1 MYLLFKSVPDN
12 QLGIIKRYGH
22 FLDYV
27 VGYLDDSVRDLVE
40 VAHLNPTVIST
51 QAVADAWKFAGNW
64 TGYLTVKA
72 NTASNEQ
79 LDNIVSSGEADAVKV
94 RYYLTDD
101 DKTNTVEFMRIAMR
115 KILDDVY
122 DKRMQHLN
130 LHASALEEA
139 SWDDQR
145 TEAFAYAQDNTTS
158 VPTLTVLAAARGIT
172 VQEMSTKVVNAVNSY
187 NASIA
192 SLLASKQTVESEIKA
207 CLTIQ
212 DCNLLLHNRYG
223 YTMPYA
229 QQEQLGITHPA
240 AVNL

>member
-1 MYLLFKSVPDN
+1 MYLLFKSVQDS

-22 FLDYV
+22 YLDYV
-27 VGYLDDSVRDLVE
+27 IGYLDDSVKDIVE
-40 VAHLNPTVIST
+40 VAHLNPTVIPN
-51 QAVADAWKFAGNW
+51 QDIADAWKFAGNW
-64 TGYLTVKA
+64 TGYLSVKA
-72 NTASNEQ
+72 NTAANEQ
-79 LDNIVSSGEADAVKV
+79 LNNIISSSEPDAIKV
-94 RYYLTDD
+94 RYYLTDN
-101 DKTNTVEFMRIAMR
+101 DKTNAAEFMRIAMR
-115 KILDDVY
+115 KILDDIY
-122 DKRMQHLN
+122 DKRMQLLN

-145 TEAFAYAQDNTTS
+145 TEAFAYVQDNTTP

-172 VQEMSTKVVNAVNSY
+172 VQEMSTKVVNAVNNY

-192 SLLASKQTVESEIKA
+192 NLLASKQTVESEIKA

-229 QQEQLGITHPA
+229 QQEQLGITTPA
-240 AVNL
+240 MLNL

>member
-1 MYLLFKSVPDN
+1 MYLLFKSVQDS

-22 FLDYV
+22 YLDYV
-27 VGYLDDSVRDLVE
+27 IGYLDDSVKDIVE
-40 VAHLNPTVIST
+40 VAHLNPTVIPS
-51 QAVADAWKFAGNW
+51 QDIADAWKFAGNW
-64 TGYLTVKA
+64 TGYLSVKA
-72 NTASNEQ
+72 NTAANEQ
-79 LDNIVSSGEADAVKV
+79 LNNIVSSSEPDAIKV
-94 RYYLTDD
+94 RYYLTDN
-101 DKTNTVEFMRIAMR
+101 DKTNAAEFMRIAMR

-122 DKRMQHLN
+122 DKRMQLLN

-145 TEAFAYAQDNTTS
+145 TEAFAYVQDNTTP

-172 VQEMSTKVVNAVNSY
+172 VQEMSTKVVNAVNNY

-192 SLLASKQTVESEIKA
+192 NLLASKQTVESEIKA

-229 QQEQLGITHPA
+229 QQEQLGITTTA
-240 AVNL
+240 MLNL

>member
-1 MYLLFKSVPDN
+1 MYLLFKSVQDS

-22 FLDYV
+22 YLDYV
-27 VGYLDDSVRDLVE
+27 IGYLDDSVKDIVE
-40 VAHLNPTVIST
+40 VAHLNPTVIPN
-51 QAVADAWKFAGNW
+51 QDIADAWKFAGNW
-64 TGYLTVKA
+64 TGYLSVKA
-72 NTASNEQ
+72 NTAANEQ
-79 LDNIVSSGEADAVKV
+79 LNNIVSSSEPDAIKV
-94 RYYLTDD
+94 RYYLTDN
-101 DKTNTVEFMRIAMR
+101 DKTNAAEFMRIAMR

-122 DKRMQHLN
+122 DKRMQLLN

-145 TEAFAYAQDNTTS
+145 TEAFAYVQDNTTP

-172 VQEMSTKVVNAVNSY
+172 VQEMSTKVVNAVNNY

-192 SLLASKQTVESEIKA
+192 NLLASKQTVESEIKA

-229 QQEQLGITHPA
+229 QQEQLGITTPA
-240 AVNL
+240 MFNL

>member
-1 MYLLFKSVPDN
+1 MYLLFKSVQDS

-22 FLDYV
+22 YLDYV
-27 VGYLDDSVRDLVE
+27 IGYLDDSVKDIVE
-40 VAHLNPTVIST
+40 VAHLNPTVIPS
-51 QAVADAWKFAGNW
+51 QDIADAWKFAGNW
-64 TGYLTVKA
+64 TGYLSVKA
-72 NTASNEQ
+72 NTAANEQ
-79 LDNIVSSGEADAVKV
+79 LNNIVSSSEPDAIKV
-94 RYYLTDD
+94 RYYLTDN
-101 DKTNTVEFMRIAMR
+101 DKTNAAEFMRIAMR

-122 DKRMQHLN
+122 DKRMQLLN

-145 TEAFAYAQDNTTS
+145 TEAFAYAQDNTTP

-192 SLLASKQTVESEIKA
+192 NLLASKQTVESEIKA

>member
-1 MYLLFKSVPDN
+1 MYLLFKSVQDS

-22 FLDYV
+22 YLDYV
-27 VGYLDDSVRDLVE
+27 IGYLDDSVKDIVE
-40 VAHLNPTVIST
+40 VAHLNPTVIPN
-51 QAVADAWKFAGNW
+51 QDIADAWKFAGNW
-64 TGYLTVKA
+64 TGYLSVKA
-72 NTASNEQ
+72 NTAANEQ
-79 LDNIVSSGEADAVKV
+79 LNNIVSSSEPDAIKV
-94 RYYLTDD
+94 RYYLTDN
-101 DKTNTVEFMRIAMR
+101 DKTNAAEFMRIAMR

-122 DKRMQHLN
+122 DKRMQLLN

-145 TEAFAYAQDNTTS
+145 TEAFAYVQDNTTP

-172 VQEMSTKVVNAVNSY
+172 VQEMSTKVVNAVNNY

-192 SLLASKQTVESEIKA
+192 NLLASKQTVESEIKA

-229 QQEQLGITHPA
+229 QQEQLGITTTA
-240 AVNL
+240 MLNL

>member
-1 MYLLFKSVPDN
+1 MYLLFKSVQDS

-22 FLDYV
+22 YLDYV
-27 VGYLDDSVRDLVE
+27 IGYLDDSVKDIVE
-40 VAHLNPTVIST
+40 VAHLNPTVIPN
-51 QAVADAWKFAGNW
+51 QDIADAWKFAGNW
-64 TGYLTVKA
+64 TGYLSVKA
-72 NTASNEQ
+72 NTAANEQ
-79 LDNIVSSGEADAVKV
+79 LNNIISSSEPDAIKV
-94 RYYLTDD
+94 RYYLTDN
-101 DKTNTVEFMRIAMR
+101 DKTNAAEFMRIAMR

-122 DKRMQHLN
+122 DKRMQLLN

-145 TEAFAYAQDNTTS
+145 TEAFAYVQDNTTP

-172 VQEMSTKVVNAVNSY
+172 VQEMSTKVVNAVNNY

-192 SLLASKQTVESEIKA
+192 NLLASKQTVESEIKA

-229 QQEQLGITHPA
+229 QQEQLGITTPA
-240 AVNL
+240 MLNL

>member
-12 QLGIIKRYGH
+12 LLGIIKRHGH

-27 VGYLDDSVRDLVE
+27 VGYLDDSVKDLVE
-40 VAHLNPTVIST
+40 VVHLNPTTLPT

-79 LDNIVSSGEADAVKV
+79 LNNIVSSGESDAIKV
-94 RYYLTDD
+94 RYYLTDE
-101 DKTNTVEFMRIAMR
+101 DKINTVEFMRIAMR
-115 KILDDVY
+115 KILDDIY

-145 TEAFAYAQDNTTS
+145 TEAMSYAQDNTVA
-158 VPTLTVLAAARGIT
+158 VPTLTVLASARGIT
-172 VQEMSTKVVNAVNSY
+172 VQEMSTKVINAVNSY

-192 SLLASKQTVESEIKA
+192 SLLASKQTVESEIKV

>member
-1 MYLLFKSVPDN
+1 MYLLFKSVQDS

-22 FLDYV
+22 YLDYV
-27 VGYLDDSVRDLVE
+27 IGYLDDSVKDIVE
-40 VAHLNPTVIST
+40 VAHLNPTVIPN
-51 QAVADAWKFAGNW
+51 QDIADAWKFAGNW
-64 TGYLTVKA
+64 TGYLSVKA
-72 NTASNEQ
+72 NTAANEQ
-79 LDNIVSSGEADAVKV
+79 LNNIVSSSEPDAIKV
-94 RYYLTDD
+94 RYYLTDN
-101 DKTNTVEFMRIAMR
+101 DKTNAAEFMRIAMR

-122 DKRMQHLN
+122 DKRMQLLN

-145 TEAFAYAQDNTTS
+145 TEAFAYVQDNTTP
-158 VPTLTVLAAARGIT
+158 VPTLTLLAAARGIT
-172 VQEMSTKVVNAVNSY
+172 VQEMSTKVVNAVNNY

-192 SLLASKQTVESEIKA
+192 NLLASKQTVESEIKA

-229 QQEQLGITHPA
+229 QQEQLGITTPA
-240 AVNL
+240 MLNL